1 MAWTLSLPDGDDP
14 LFVRIARA
22 LTEAI
27 LQGRLPPG
35 ARLPGTRTLATT
47 LGVHRNTVLAAYAE
61 LVSEGWLQGEA
72 ARGTFVASE
81 LPTRPSRRFARR
93 TTPGLAT
100 RAGFSLERM
109 PPPQEEPAVFQ
120 GRLAGAVPDAREIPV
135 AAMARAWRRAASR
148 PAHLDYGD
156 ARGHPALRRALA
168 ELVASSRALPAT
180 MDDVLVTRG
189 SQMAIELAT
198 RALIRPGDLVAVE
211 ALSYR
216 STRLA
221 LQRAG
226 ATLMPLTLDERGARV
241 DDLRGRGVRAVYLT
255 PHHQYPTTAT
265 LAPERRLAL
274 VELAAQ
280 ERFAIVEDDYD
291 HEFHFDGRP
300 IAPLA
305 SADRNGNVIYIGS
318 LSKVLAPALR
328 LGFVIAPAPILERMT
343 RLREGIDR
351 QGDTILEAAV
361 AELITDGELQRHTRR
376 MRRVYEARR
385 DHCAEQLSKH
395 FGNEVAFQ
403 LPAGGMALWFRAP
416 GVDIERWAGNARSLG
431 GGFPTERSFAWD
443 GRVGTGGRIAY
454 AAITEAELRDEV
466 RLLVRALPA

>member
-1 MAWTLSLPDGDDP
+1 MALTLSLPDSDDP

-27 LQGRLPPG
+27 LQGRLTPG
-35 ARLPGTRTLATT
+35 ARLPGTRTLAES

-61 LVSEGWLQGEA
+61 LVSEGWIQGEA

-81 LPTRPSRRFARR
+81 LPARPPRRFARR
-93 TTPGLAT
+93 PTPGLST
-100 RAGFSLERM
+100 RVGFSLERT
-109 PPPQEEPAVFQ
+109 PPTHEEPGVFR
-120 GRLAGAVPDAREIPV
+120 GRLAGAVPDPREVPV
-135 AAMARAWRRAASR
+135 AALARAWRRAASR

-156 ARGHPALRRALA
+156 GRGHSALRQALA

-180 MDDVLVTRG
+180 ADDVLVTRG
-189 SQMAIELAT
+189 SQMGIELAT
-198 RALIRPGDLVAVE
+198 RAIVRPGDLVAVE
-211 ALSYR
+211 SLGYR
-216 STRLA
+216 PTRLA

-226 ATLMPLTLDERGARV
+226 ARLLPLALDARGARI

-255 PHHQYPTTAT
+255 PHHQYPTTVT

-274 VELAAQ
+274 LALAAQ

-305 SADRNGNVIYIGS
+305 SADLNGNVIYVGS

-328 LGFVIAPAPILERMT
+328 LGFVIAPRPLLERMT
-343 RLREGIDR
+343 LQREGIDR

-361 AELITDGELQRHTRR
+361 AELITDGELQRHIRR
-376 MRRVYEARR
+376 MRRIYQARR
-385 DHCAEQLSKH
+385 DHCAETLMKQLGDRLS
-395 FGNEVAFQ
+395 FEV
-403 LPAGGMALWFRAP
+403 PAGGMALWFQAP
-416 GVDIERWAGNARSLG
+416 DVDIDRWAEDARSLG

-443 GRVGTGGRIAY
+443 AHIGPGGRIAY
-454 AAITEAELRDEV
+454 AAINEAELRQEV
-466 RLLVRALPA
+466 RLLARALPT